1 MSISNFNATV
11 WAGTILA
18 NLRKA
23 HVAGLAI
30 NRDYQGDITSFGEK
44 VKINSIR
51 AVTAKAYTANVA
63 IADPDELVGDDRFL
77 NIDQAQYVNFY
88 VDDVDAAQQQPKVM
102 TEAMTEAAHALAD
115 KSDGYILSLHP
126 DVDAQNVIGTEAAP
140 VVLTKDTI
148 YSEFVDAATIL
159 DESNVPRGMRWA
171 IVPPWVH
178 ALLVLS
184 PEFIRSTQLGD
195 GTVLNGEVGRI
206 AGFRVLMSNNVDSTY
221 GEADVMFGY
230 PGAITFAEQILNM
243 EAYRPESQFADAV
256 KGLYVYGAKVTRPT
270 GLVVGY
276 FDKET

>member
-1 MSISNFNATV
+1 MSIANFNVTV
-11 WAGTILA
+11 WAGTALS

-23 HVAGLAI
+23 HVAANVV
-30 NRDYQGDITSFGEK
+30 NREFQGDITSFGEK

-51 AVTAKAYTANVA
+51 AITAKAYTPNAA

-77 NIDQAQYVNFY
+77 EIDQAQYVNFY
-88 VDDVDAAQQQPKVM
+88 VDDVDAAQQNPKIM
-102 TEAMTEAAHALAD
+102 SEAMVEAAHSLSD
-115 KSDGYILSLHP
+115 TSDGYILGLHP
-126 DVDAQNVIGTEAAP
+126 DVDSNNLIGTEANP
-140 VVLTKDTI
+140 NVLTKETI
-148 YSEFVDAATIL
+148 YSEFVTAAEIL
-159 DESNVPRGMRWA
+159 DENNVPRGMRWA

-195 GTVLNGEVGRI
+195 NTVLNGEVGQI

-243 EAYRPESQFADAV
+243 EAYRPESQFADAI
-256 KGLYVYGAKVTRPT
+256 KGLYVYGAKVTRPKA
-270 GLVVGY
+270 LVVGY

>member
-1 MSISNFNATV
+1 MSIANFNATV
-11 WAGTILA
+11 WAGTVLA

-51 AVTAKAYTANVA
+51 AVTAKAYTSNTA

-126 DVDAQNVIGTEAAP
+126 DVDSNNVIGTEVAP

-256 KGLYVYGAKVTRPT
+256 KGLYVYGAKVTRPK